1 MLGYFLRCSSCDCK
15 LGLRSGLDKNNCAN
29 PKSYLDS
36 SLQRFCLIYAELVST
51 FIQVEGTNIA
61 LFGSVLSEAGT
72 INVVL
77 TATASVSEVTIQL
90 PF

>member
-1 MLGYFLRCSSCDCK
+1 
-15 LGLRSGLDKNNCAN
+15 
-29 PKSYLDS
+29 
-36 SLQRFCLIYAELVST
+36 
-51 FIQVEGTNIA
+51 VEGTNIA